1 MGLALTVGF
10 LGLLI
15 LFHAAYSTIQCIL
28 KLIIKLVLLFEC
40 WGSWISNL
48 GLIFVADRGVL
59 KITEEEFSGLPFE
72 VVIELFLG
80 LLLCFWTALTAPGK
94 FLSIHPHSEE
104 NRIVSLPA
112 NPDFMIF
119 NHRGKVFPV
128 EMDLKLRQ

>member
-1 MGLALTVGF
+1 MGLALIVGL

-72 VVIELFLG
+72 VI
-80 LLLCFWTALTAPGK
+80 
-94 FLSIHPHSEE
+94 
-104 NRIVSLPA
+104 
-112 NPDFMIF
+112 
-119 NHRGKVFPV
+119 
-128 EMDLKLRQ
+128 